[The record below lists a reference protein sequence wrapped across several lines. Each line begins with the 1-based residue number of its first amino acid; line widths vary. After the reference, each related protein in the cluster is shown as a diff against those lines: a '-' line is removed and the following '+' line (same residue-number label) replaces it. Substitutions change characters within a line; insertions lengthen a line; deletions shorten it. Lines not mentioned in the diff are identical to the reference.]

1 MHWEALMR
9 FIIYGAGAV
18 GCLIGGKL
26 FMSGSDVVL
35 IARGAHLDAIRR
47 DGLKL
52 KHPHPDAVETLRLP
66 AVGHPSQIDFRDGDV
81 ALLTMKSQ
89 DTVAALDDL
98 RLAAG
103 DAVPVVC
110 AQNGVENER
119 AALRRFRNAYG
130 MLLIM
135 PAEYLQPGLVETTAW
150 PMTGVCDLGRYP
162 RGTDALAEAVAS
174 EITAAGFSAEALPD
188 IMRLK
193 YSKLHQNMVNALQAI
208 LPPDAQAD
216 DITSKLRAE
225 TEACYAAAG
234 IDWAPTKEMMG
245 RMRGG
250 GPPPA
255 GIGSSGWRGGS
266 MWQSVARGTG
276 SSEVDYICGEVVL
289 LGRLHGVQTPANE
302 VVQLNVDRL
311 ARTKGVPGSVGVDEL
326 REEIRR
332 REVEIGA
339 TK

>member
-1 MHWEALMR
+1 VR

-26 FMSGSDVVL
+26 FMNGSNVVL
-35 IARGAHLDAIRR
+35 IGRGAHLDAVKR

-52 KHPHPDAVETLRLP
+52 KHPNPDAVETLRIP
-66 AVGHPSQIDFRDGDV
+66 AVQHPSEVGFGPDDV
-81 ALLTMKSQ
+81 VLLTVKSQ

-103 DAVPVVC
+103 DAPPVVC

-119 AALRRFRNAYG
+119 EALRRFRNVYG

-150 PMTGVCDLGRYP
+150 PMTGACDLGRYP
-162 RGTDALAEAVAS
+162 RGTDSLAEAVAA

-208 LPPDAQAD
+208 LPPDAESD
-216 DITSKLRAE
+216 DITQKLRAE
-225 TEACYAAAG
+225 CEAAFAAAG
-234 IDWAPTKEMMG
+234 IEWAPTAEMMS

-250 GPPPA
+250 APPA
-255 GIGSSGWRGGS
+255 GIGSRGWRGGS
-266 MWQSVARGTG
+266 MWQSVARGVG
-276 SSEVDYICGEVVL
+276 NSEVDYICGEVAM
-289 LGRLHGVQTPANE
+289 LGRLHGVATPANE
-302 VVQLNVDRL
+302 TVQLRVDRL
-311 ARTKGVPGSVGVDEL
+311 ARTRGAPGSVDVDEL
-326 REEIRR
+326 RAEIRQR
-332 REVEIGA
+332 AAQPGS